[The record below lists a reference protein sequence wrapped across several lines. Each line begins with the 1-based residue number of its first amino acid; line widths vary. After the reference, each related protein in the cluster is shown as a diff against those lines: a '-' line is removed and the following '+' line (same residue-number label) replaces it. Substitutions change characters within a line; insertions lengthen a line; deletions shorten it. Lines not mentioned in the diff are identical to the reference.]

1 MAFNLLLLQEIVN
14 NALIYK
20 DKEIKVIFIKV
31 KFQFRTKEFE
41 HVSSFT
47 RPLGIVIGCY

>member
-1 MAFNLLLLQEIVN
+1 MAFNLLLLQEIAK

-20 DKEIKVIFIKV
+20 DKEIKVISIKV
-31 KFQFRTKEFE
+31 KFRFRTKRFV

-47 RPLGIVIGCY
+47 RPLGIAIECY